1 MRTCELSIVTRW
13 FGPTAPIVSGGMVTP
28 LSARAWKL
36 EPASRFPTGCA
47 TGAEGPDAALGS
59 PEPSSDA
66 GDAAP
71 GDGPAG
77 PISRGAGIGMR
88 RGAGTAAIGAS
99 IPPPLAAASRAARS
113 AKPAEPASGIST
125 LAPVAAPA
133 RADAS
138 TVSAAQARIAK
149 RTGPDDPARRPSR
162 GRFRSAT
169 CSPRPRQA
177 TTAPRAGPSMAPR
190 RSTGDPENA
199 PRTRPRGTALREPS
213 GGATRRE
220 RLPAW
225 KRRRSG
231 TGTRPPHEKPGDPPA
246 ADTDQ
251 RKSERPKLVI
261 R

>member
-47 TGAEGPDAALGS
+47 TGAEGPDAALES

-125 LAPVAAPA
+125 LAPVAAPT

-149 RTGPDDPARRPSR
+149 RPGPDDPARRPSR

-177 TTAPRAGPSMAPR
+177 TTAPRAAPSWHLVAARATPKTHPEHDPGARPSANRAAAPR
-190 RSTGDPENA
+190 DESA
-199 PRTRPRGTALREPS
+199 YPRGK
-213 GGATRRE
+213 GGGRAPGPDRRMKSRATRRPPT
-220 RLPAW
+220 RIRGRA
-225 KRRRSG
+225 RDRSW
-231 TGTRPPHEKPGDPPA
+231 
-246 ADTDQ
+246 
-251 RKSERPKLVI
+251 
-261 R
+261 